1 MNKIL
6 KNTLLGGLLLTSI
19 AGAYYYGSLQKS
31 NQISSKPNLNPAIA
45 TINGIEIKKSELLPY
60 LRDIVR
66 LEALQQWK
74 TLDAIPP
81 KVYEAAFLNLA
92 QDKLVRIAA
101 DKAEITSSPEME
113 ALLQKSANRIV
124 KVSYLN
130 KLAPQ
135 LVNEESI
142 KQRYNELS
150 TSIKGKKEF
159 RTRHI
164 LLADKKEAKTIVKAL
179 KKRPFDE
186 LAKLFSLDE
195 KTSLRGGDLGYVL
208 PGTLN
213 AEFEK
218 QVTKLKI
225 GKTSKPFK
233 TKFGWHIAKL
243 EDMRLAKP
251 MPFEQAKP
259 VIRRQLEKQAAQK
272 YLSKLVASADIKNF
286 VTFKEVKKMP
296 AKVN

>member
-1 MNKIL
+1 MNKTAKNIL
-6 KNTLLGGLLLTSI
+6 LSGLVISAI
-19 AGAYYYGSLQKS
+19 VGAYYYGNQKNS
-31 NQISSKPNLNPAIA
+31 NLAETKANLNPAIA
-45 TINGIEIKKSELLPY
+45 TINGIEINKSELLPY
-60 LRDIVR
+60 LRDLVR

-81 KVYEAAFLNLA
+81 KIYEAALLNLA

-101 DKAEITSSPEME
+101 DKAEITSSPEIQ
-113 ALLQKSANRIV
+113 ALLEKSTNRII
-124 KVSYLN
+124 KVSFLN
-130 KLAPQ
+130 NLAPK
-135 LVNEESI
+135 LINESNI
-142 KQRYNELS
+142 KLRYDELS
-150 TSIKGKKEF
+150 QSIKGKKEY
-159 RTRHI
+159 RARHI

-218 QVTKLKI
+218 QVKKLKV

-243 EDMRLAKP
+243 EDVRLAKP
-251 MPFEQAKP
+251 MPFKQAKP

-272 YLSKLVASADIKNF
+272 YLSQLVARADIKNF
-286 VTFKEVKKMP
+286 VRFKEAPTITK
-296 AKVN
+296 